1 MSDLASALRALQA
14 DLPRIKRTAAGQA
27 GPRRYRYAS
36 YDKIIAVVRPI
47 LGKHGFTWHTRP
59 TLIGPDTAMRFVL
72 AYALDHETGSITGF
86 YPLREGPA
94 QQQGSEITY
103 ARRYALCAVLDLEVE
118 GEDTDGM
125 DTPTRQ
131 PQRTRIPGSDH
142 ERLRYGT
149 VEGTPEDKPAARGPL
164 PASRDVWQD
173 QPPGLMPVDDP
184 EDKPGSITRDQQR
197 TMHAKFTALGIT
209 DRSKRL
215 AWTREALSL
224 RTDELSSSSDLS
236 YAEAGRLLIVLAE
249 TLEATTT

>member
-1 MSDLASALRALQA
+1 VTPVSDLASALAALQA

-36 YDKIIAVVRPI
+36 YDKIIAVVRPV
-47 LGKHGFTWHTRP
+47 LGKHGFTWHTAP
-59 TLIGPDTAMRFVL
+59 GLMVMDGGEIRFGL
-72 AYALDHETGSITGF
+72 RYELWHETGKINGF

-118 GEDTDGM
+118 GEDTAGM

-173 QPPGLMPVDDP
+173 QPPGLLPVDDP
-184 EDKPGSITRDQQR
+184 EDKPGSITRDQQKA
-197 TMHAKFTALGIT
+197 MHAHFTALGIT
-209 DRSKRL
+209 DRGKRL
-215 AWTREALSL
+215 AWTREALGL
-224 RTDELSSSSDLS
+224 RPEELASSSDLS
-236 YAEAGRLLIVLAE
+236 YTEAGRLLVILAE
-249 TLEATTT
+249 TRP

>member
-1 MSDLASALRALQA
+1 MSDLASALAALQA
-14 DLPRIKRTAAGQA
+14 DLPRIRRTATGQA

-36 YDKIIAVVRPI
+36 YDKILAIVRPV
-47 LGKHGFTWHTRP
+47 LAKHGFTWHTRP

-94 QQQGSEITY
+94 QAQGSEITY

-184 EDKPGSITRDQQR
+184 EDKPGSITRDQQKA
-197 TMHAKFTALGIT
+197 MHAHFTALGIT
-209 DRSKRL
+209 DRGKRL
-215 AWTREALSL
+215 AWTREVLGLKPA
-224 RTDELSSSSDLS
+224 ELASSSDLS
-236 YAEAGRLLIVLAE
+236 YTEAGRLL
-249 TLEATTT
+249 EALVDAKREMP